1 MKWTSSGSVTGMA
14 IRAGVTLVVGGGFH
28 GKSTLLR
35 ALELGCYDHVPGDG
49 REFVV
54 CDPTAVKIR
63 AEDGRG
69 VERVDISPFISN
81 LPFGK
86 RTDAFST
93 PDASGS
99 TSQAANIME
108 ALEVGCEVLLIDED
122 TAATNFMIRSAEM
135 RRLVSPEKEP
145 ITPFIAK
152 VRALADVG
160 PDPDVTGPGPGPG
173 PGDGASGVTPP
184 TGVTPR
190 RVSSILVLG
199 GSGDYFAVADTVI
212 CMENY
217 APRDVTAEAA
227 AIARDAFP
235 PGTIHVD
242 ERFGKV
248 AARVPDPSSVD
259 AGARPPEVPTTET
272 ILWGDDQREIR
283 LGAVEQLCERGQTRF
298 IAEALA
304 AMARTGC
311 VDGGRTTAEA
321 LDALEA
327 LIAGGDGMDAVGGTR
342 GDLALPRRFEIA
354 AALNRL
360 RGVRMTQ
367 RGRSARS

>member
-1 MKWTSSGSVTGMA
+1 MA

-227 AIARDAFP
+227 AIARDALRARADAVHR
-235 PGTIHVD
+235 GGARGDGEDGVRRRRAD
-242 ERFGKV
+242 DGGGARRFGGADRGGRRDGRGRGHGRGPGAAAEV
-248 AARVPDPSSVD
+248 RDRGGAQSPARGADDAARQKR
-259 AGARPPEVPTTET
+259 A
-272 ILWGDDQREIR
+272 
-283 LGAVEQLCERGQTRF
+283 
-298 IAEALA
+298 
-304 AMARTGC
+304 
-311 VDGGRTTAEA
+311 
-321 LDALEA
+321 
-327 LIAGGDGMDAVGGTR
+327 
-342 GDLALPRRFEIA
+342 
-354 AALNRL
+354 
-360 RGVRMTQ
+360 
-367 RGRSARS
+367 

>member
-93 PDASGS
+93 PDASWS

-135 RRLVSPEKEP
+135 RRLV
-145 ITPFIAK
+145 
-152 VRALADVG
+152 
-160 PDPDVTGPGPGPG
+160 
-173 PGDGASGVTPP
+173 
-184 TGVTPR
+184 
-190 RVSSILVLG
+190 
-199 GSGDYFAVADTVI
+199 
-212 CMENY
+212 
-217 APRDVTAEAA
+217 
-227 AIARDAFP
+227 
-235 PGTIHVD
+235 
-242 ERFGKV
+242 
-248 AARVPDPSSVD
+248 
-259 AGARPPEVPTTET
+259 
-272 ILWGDDQREIR
+272 
-283 LGAVEQLCERGQTRF
+283 
-298 IAEALA
+298 
-304 AMARTGC
+304 
-311 VDGGRTTAEA
+311 
-321 LDALEA
+321 
-327 LIAGGDGMDAVGGTR
+327 
-342 GDLALPRRFEIA
+342 
-354 AALNRL
+354 
-360 RGVRMTQ
+360 
-367 RGRSARS
+367 

>member
-1 MKWTSSGSVTGMA
+1 MNITQLIRMKWTSSGSVTGMA

-190 RVSSILVLG
+190 RVSSVLVLG

-259 AGARPPEVPTTET
+259 AGARPPRCRRRRRSCGATT
-272 ILWGDDQREIR
+272 
-283 LGAVEQLCERGQTRF
+283 
-298 IAEALA
+298 
-304 AMARTGC
+304 
-311 VDGGRTTAEA
+311 
-321 LDALEA
+321 
-327 LIAGGDGMDAVGGTR
+327 
-342 GDLALPRRFEIA
+342 
-354 AALNRL
+354 
-360 RGVRMTQ
+360 
-367 RGRSARS
+367 SARSGSARWSSCASAGRRGSSRRRSRRWRGRGASTAGGRRRRRSTLWRR